1 MSTGVFSYLHEDLIQ
16 MITKL
21 LLEENKVQETL
32 NVAYADTRLKLLHN
46 DTFWE
51 GRCKEKGWIQKV
63 PTISWEENYIWYLG
77 QQAYWDQITLVNRI
91 DSQIDGR
98 AISHFMRSSMSD
110 WNNEWHIYNSEREKD
125 VHAAYPSHKFSVENS
140 WIRTPMDAK
149 KKERHVI
156 YTATSNDGMHF
167 ILTTR
172 LYRCNRPFMYITL
185 YNFNQANKKFELEK
199 ELLGEY
205 GVDEA
210 YCKLISPPIISP
222 YNDFVAYVFNFRGEH
237 STKSYSKFLERYVDY
252 GSMTKCFLTHLSNT
266 KYSRDFECGPIACI
280 AFDNSSIHTPGR
292 LLISSTDGKV
302 SESYFTTKD
311 YTEFYAMFEVFHIT
325 INGWEKSEESDEQS
339 IYYDTDDESSQDD
352 TDVTPIVPDLVIPD
366 PVLDIIITGKENVV
380 FYTESG
386 KLYLF
391 NTTVFLL
398 SDTVHFVQLDT
409 G

>member
-156 YTATSNDGMHF
+156 YTATSNDGMHC

-292 LLISSTDGKV
+292 LLISSTPL
-302 SESYFTTKD
+302 TLRLL
-311 YTEFYAMFEVFHIT
+311 
-325 INGWEKSEESDEQS
+325 EKEIFSLNPTWQ
-339 IYYDTDDESSQDD
+339 
-352 TDVTPIVPDLVIPD
+352 VTPM
-366 PVLDIIITGKENVV
+366 G
-380 FYTESG
+380 
-386 KLYLF
+386 LYASSI
-391 NTTVFLL
+391 LL
-398 SDTVHFVQLDT
+398 SFSVKPPLAGPFRPLPASFPRVSFWSAAVNFSSSILELSCTKLKFYV
-409 G
+409 